1 MIIIRLSGGLGNQ
14 LFQYALARKL
24 KEKGIKKVILDT
36 SYFHPSKQISV
47 THRDYSLCNY
57 NITLEPLGFFGI
69 MLRKLKTDI
78 LKTLKTTHS
87 QKPFQ
92 YDEIVL
98 ESDNCYLVGNW
109 ANPKYFT
116 GLESVLRKEITLR
129 GSISDSMQ
137 ALQKLTDNSESVFV
151 HVRRGDYLKYPEKF
165 VLLPVSYYE
174 EAISIMKIKLANPT
188 FFIFS
193 DDSTFVKGNL
203 AKAAGE
209 NAVWVGDSGL
219 RDYEELILMS
229 KCRHGIIANS
239 TFSWWGAYLNDSRDK
254 IIIAPK
260 EFRVDKV
267 DCSGLIP
274 DSWGWIR
281 I

>member
-24 KEKGIKKVILDT
+24 KEKGIKKVMLDT

-47 THRDYSLCNY
+47 TYRNYSLRNY
-57 NITLEPLGFFGI
+57 NITLEPLGFFGT

-78 LKTLKTTHS
+78 FKTLKTMHN

-98 ESDNCYLVGNW
+98 KNDNCYLVGNW
-109 ANPKYFT
+109 ANPQYFT
-116 GLESVLRKEITLR
+116 DLESVLRKEITLR
-129 GSISDSMQ
+129 GHVSDSMQ
-137 ALQKLTDNSESVFV
+137 TVQKLINNSESVFI

-165 VLLPVSYYE
+165 VILPASYYE
-174 EAISIMKIKLANPT
+174 EAISIIKIRLANPT

-193 DDSTFVKGNL
+193 DDLAFVKENL

-209 NAVWVGDSGL
+209 NAVWVGDFGL

-239 TFSWWGAYLNDSRDK
+239 TFSWWGAYLNDNKDK

-267 DCSGLIP
+267 DCDGLIP
-274 DSWGWIR
+274 KDWGWIR
-281 I
+281 V

>member
-24 KEKGIKKVILDT
+24 KEKGIKKVMLDA

-47 THRDYSLCNY
+47 TYRDYSLRNY
-57 NITLEPLGFFGI
+57 NITLEPLGFFGT

-78 LKTLKTTHS
+78 LKTLKTIHN

-98 ESDNCYLVGNW
+98 KSDNCYLVGNW
-109 ANPKYFT
+109 ANPKYFI

-129 GSISDSMQ
+129 GCISDSLQ
-137 ALQKLTDNSESVFV
+137 AVQKLINDSESVFI

-165 VLLPVSYYE
+165 IILPTSYYE
-174 EAISIMKIKLANPT
+174 EAIGIVRKKLNNPT

-193 DDSTFVKGNL
+193 DDLAFVKENL
-203 AKAAGE
+203 VKAAGG
-209 NAVWVGDSGL
+209 NVVWVGDYGL

-239 TFSWWGAYLNDSRDK
+239 TFSWWGAYLNDNKDK

-267 DCSGLIP
+267 ECAGLIP
-274 DSWGWIR
+274 KNWGWIR
-281 I
+281 M

>member
-14 LFQYALARKL
+14 LFQYALARKF
-24 KEKGIKKVILDT
+24 KEKGIKKVALDI
-36 SYFHPSKQISV
+36 SYFHPLKQISV
-47 THRDYSLCNY
+47 THRDYLLHNY
-57 NITLEPLGFFGI
+57 NIELKNLGFLGTI
-69 MLRKLKTDI
+69 LRKLKTDI
-78 LKTLKTTHS
+78 LKTLKTIHN
-87 QKPFQ
+87 QKSFQ

-98 ESDNCYLVGNW
+98 KSDNCYLVGNW
-109 ANPKYFT
+109 ANPQYFT
-116 GLESVLRKEITLR
+116 ELESILRKEITLR
-129 GSISDSMQ
+129 GPISDSMQ
-137 ALQKLTDNSESVFV
+137 AVQKLINDSESVFI

-174 EAISIMKIKLANPT
+174 EAIDIIRKKLNNPT

-193 DDSTFVKGNL
+193 DDLDFVKENL
-203 AKAAGE
+203 AKAVGE
-209 NAVWVGDSGL
+209 NVVWVGDFGL

-229 KCRHGIIANS
+229 KCHHGIIANS
-239 TFSWWGAYLNDSRDK
+239 TFSWWGAYLNANKHK

-267 DCSGLIP
+267 DCRGLIP
-274 DSWGWIR
+274 EDWGWIK